1 MTRGL
6 LIAVLVLSSAG
17 CGFRHH
23 LTPGHGKSVRQAFA
37 TQAVRR
43 QPFPPGTLP
52 AGLDPDDARATNENY
67 RVTLARK
74 GADKKA
80 SAPGI
85 IVVNEEEGR
94 RAPRRE

>member
-1 MTRGL
+1 MTRTL
-6 LIAVLVLSSAG
+6 LLAATLLAPLG
-17 CGFRHH
+17 CGSRRH
-23 LTPGHGKSVRQAFA
+23 LSPDHGRSVRQAFA
-37 TQAVRR
+37 TQVVRR
-43 QPFPPGTLP
+43 QPHPPGALP
-52 AGLDPDDARATNENY
+52 AGFDPDDARATNENY

-94 RAPRRE
+94 RAPRKE